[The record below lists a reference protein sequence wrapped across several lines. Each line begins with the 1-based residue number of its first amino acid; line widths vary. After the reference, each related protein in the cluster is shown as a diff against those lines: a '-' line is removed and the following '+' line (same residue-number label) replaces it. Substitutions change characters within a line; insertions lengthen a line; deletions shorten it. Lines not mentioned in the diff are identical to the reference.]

1 MEHEELSKNRRLF
14 VFLIF
19 FSCFLILG
27 DFFGVWRPVKGFVEE
42 GIGPIREGVYRV
54 KQDLVSIFSFFSF
67 WRSGTVKIAH
77 LEEKVRELAA
87 VEGEV
92 ASLREENEKM
102 KKLLGV
108 PLPKDWKFLPAKAI
122 GKNGELFIDKGL
134 NDDVAEGMMV
144 VSENILVGKV
154 EKTGTSSS
162 KILLPSSR
170 EAKIPAK
177 VIRSGQE
184 VGKGVL
190 VGSADEKIFLEKVL
204 QKEEIKEKDLVVTTG
219 ESDYLPDLLVGEI
232 ERIERKE
239 ADVFQRAQVAPLLNY
254 GELETVFV
262 VMESK

>member
-1 MEHEELSKNRRLF
+1 MEHEELSKNRRFF
-14 VFLIF
+14 VFLIL

-42 GIGPIREGVYRV
+42 GIGPIREGVYRA

-108 PLPKDWKFLPAKAI
+108 PLPKAWKFLTAKVV
-122 GKNGELFIDKGL
+122 GENEDLFINKGL
-134 NDDVAEGMMV
+134 KDGVAEGMMV

-154 EKTGTSSS
+154 KEAGEKLS
-162 KILLPSSR
+162 KVLLPTSR
-170 EAKIPAK
+170 ESKIPARA
-177 VIRSGQE
+177 IRNGQI

-190 VGSADEKIFLEKVL
+190 EGSADGKIFLEKVL

-219 ESDYLPDLLVGEI
+219 ESDYLSDLLIGEI

-262 VMESK
+262 VMESS